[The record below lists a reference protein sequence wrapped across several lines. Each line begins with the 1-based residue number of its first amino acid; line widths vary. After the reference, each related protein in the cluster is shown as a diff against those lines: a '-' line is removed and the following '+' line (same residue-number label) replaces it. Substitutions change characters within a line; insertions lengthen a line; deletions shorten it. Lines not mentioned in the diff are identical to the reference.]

1 MRIHALIV
9 LLLTGLVAA
18 TFGFGI
24 YLFAQLVP
32 DMRASLG
39 FDISYVGSITAAGQ
53 FGFLLCALFAAWI
66 TPRVG
71 GGWVIFGSGVVCAS
85 ALLLI
90 PLTHNIVLIG
100 VLLTVLA
107 GTAATV
113 FVPMVEVI
121 SRTVAFKYRGMAMGL
136 VSSGTSYGVFIN
148 SLLVPLYA
156 PQGEWRTVWW
166 IVGAITVVM
175 TLGVLVVFKR
185 AQLLVS
191 EPVSRNRTD
200 PAARAGKA
208 ALKQPWVLTVWTM
221 NFLLGFSTFP
231 FQNYL
236 SSYLRTELNF
246 DVAYTAHI
254 WASIGFVGMF
264 AGLAV
269 GWLSDRTGLRA
280 AMLLVYA
287 CVASAAL
294 IFVVH
299 PSGYWPLVAGVLFA
313 VAFYPVF
320 GLIPAYVSKMASSA
334 ALSVT
339 IFGVANILQ
348 GVGGMIGNFC
358 AGLLASF
365 NGSFVG
371 VYVAIALV
379 AVLLAMLTLRL
390 PREGGEAT
398 GAEPVQVNERQRC
411 ADAGDAANDLQ
422 RHLT

>member
-1 MRIHALIV
+1 MRINALIV
-9 LLLTGLVAA
+9 VLLTGLVAA

-39 FDISYVGSITAAGQ
+39 FDISYVGTITASGQ
-53 FGFLLCALFAAWI
+53 FGFLVCALLAAWI

-71 GGWVIFGSGVVCAS
+71 GGWVIFGSGVVCAV

-100 VLLTVLA
+100 ALLTVLA

-113 FVPMVEVI
+113 FVPMVDVI
-121 SRTVAFKYRGMAMGL
+121 SRVVAYQYRGMAMGL

-156 PQGEWRTVWW
+156 PRGEWPMVWW
-166 IVGAITVVM
+166 VVGLITVVLTVAVM
-175 TLGVLVVFKR
+175 VVFSR
-185 AQLLVS
+185 ARLF
-191 EPVSRNRTD
+191 ERNND
-200 PAARAGKA
+200 SPAPEETKA
-208 ALKQPWVLTVWTM
+208 PLSKSALMRPWVLMVWAMT
-221 NFLLGFSTFP
+221 FLLGFSTFP

-246 DVAYTAHI
+246 DVAYTAQI

-264 AGLAV
+264 SGLIV
-269 GWLSDRTGLRA
+269 GWLSDRAGLRA

-287 CVASAAL
+287 CVAAAAL
-294 IFVVH
+294 MLIVH
-299 PSGYWPLVAGVLFA
+299 PVGYWPLISGILFA
-313 VAFYPVF
+313 IAFYPIF

-339 IFGVANILQ
+339 IFGMANITQ

-358 AGLLASF
+358 AGVMAKF

-371 VYVAIALV
+371 VYVAIGVV
-379 AVLLAMLTLRL
+379 AILLAMLTLRL
-390 PREGGEAT
+390 PKEERE
-398 GAEPVQVNERQRC
+398 VQPLDGSVCTNS
-411 ADAGDAANDLQ
+411 
-422 RHLT
+422 

>member
-1 MRIHALIV
+1 MLTMRINALIV
-9 LLLTGLVAA
+9 MLLTGLVAA

-39 FDISYVGSITAAGQ
+39 FDISYVGTLTASGQ
-53 FGFLLCALFAAWI
+53 FGFLICALLAAWI
-66 TPRVG
+66 TPRIG
-71 GGWVIFGSGVVCAS
+71 GGWVIFGSGVVCAV

-90 PLTHNIVLIG
+90 PLTHNILLIG
-100 VLLTVLA
+100 ALLTILA

-113 FVPMVEVI
+113 FVPMVDVI
-121 SRTVAFKYRGMAMGL
+121 SRTVAYKYRGMAMGL

-156 PQGEWRTVWW
+156 PQGEWRMVWW
-166 IVGAITVVM
+166 IVGLITVV
-175 TLGVLVVFKR
+175 LAVGVMVVFSR
-185 AQLLVS
+185 ARLFA
-191 EPVSRNRTD
+191 RNID
-200 PAARAGKA
+200 SPAQEETQVTVGKS
-208 ALKQPWVLTVWTM
+208 ALMQPWVLMVWAM

-246 DVAYTAHI
+246 DVAYAAQI

-264 AGLAV
+264 SGLIV

-287 CVASAAL
+287 CVAGAAL

-299 PSGYWPLVAGVLFA
+299 PVGYWPLAAGILFA
-313 VAFYPVF
+313 VAFYP
-320 GLIPAYVSKMASSA
+320 
-334 ALSVT
+334 

-371 VYVAIALV
+371 VYAVIGVVA
-379 AVLLAMLTLRL
+379 LLMAGVTLRL
-390 PREGGEAT
+390 PREGQG
-398 GAEPVQVNERQRC
+398 VQSTVAVLC
-411 ADAGDAANDLQ
+411 SDG
-422 RHLT
+422 

>member
-1 MRIHALIV
+1 MRVNGLIV

-39 FDISYVGSITAAGQ
+39 FDISYVGTITAAGQ
-53 FGFLLCALFAAWI
+53 FGFLLCALLAAWI

-71 GGWVIFGSGVVCAS
+71 GGWVIFGSGVVCAA

-90 PLTHNIVLIG
+90 PLAQNILLIG
-100 VLLTVLA
+100 ALLTVLA

-113 FVPMVEVI
+113 FVPMVDVI

-156 PQGEWRTVWW
+156 PQGQWRVVWW
-166 IVGAITVVM
+166 IVGLITVVM
-175 TLGVLVVFKR
+175 AIGVALVFKR
-185 AQLLVS
+185 AQLFVIRAEVAS
-191 EPVSRNRTD
+191 ATD
-200 PAARAGKA
+200 PTTKVGKA
-208 ALKQPWVLTVWTM
+208 ALMQPWVLTVWAM

-236 SSYLRTELNF
+236 SSYLRSELGF
-246 DVAYTAHI
+246 DVTYTAHI

-269 GWLSDRTGLRA
+269 GWLSDRIGLRI
-280 AMLLVYA
+280 AMMLVYS
-287 CVASAAL
+287 CVALAAVIL
-294 IFVVH
+294 VIH
-299 PSGYWPLVAGVLFA
+299 PASYWPLVAGVLFA
-313 VAFYPVF
+313 LAFYPIF
-320 GLIPAYVSKMASSA
+320 GLIPAYVSKMAGSA
-334 ALSVT
+334 TLAVT

-348 GVGGMIGNFC
+348 GVGGMIGNFSGGVL
-358 AGLLASF
+358 AGF

-371 VYVAIALV
+371 VYAAIALV
-379 AVLLAMLTLRL
+379 AVLLALLTARL
-390 PREGGEAT
+390 PREGCEVSGEA
-398 GAEPVQVNERQRC
+398 ACLCSE
-411 ADAGDAANDLQ
+411 A
-422 RHLT
+422 

>member
-1 MRIHALIV
+1 MLTMRINALIV
-9 LLLTGLVAA
+9 MLLTGLVAA

-39 FDISYVGSITAAGQ
+39 FDISYVGTLTASGQ
-53 FGFLLCALFAAWI
+53 FGFLICALLAAWI
-66 TPRVG
+66 TPRIG
-71 GGWVIFGSGVVCAS
+71 GGWVIFGSGVVCAV

-90 PLTHNIVLIG
+90 PLTHNILLIG
-100 VLLTVLA
+100 ALLTILA

-113 FVPMVEVI
+113 FVPMVDVI
-121 SRTVAFKYRGMAMGL
+121 SRTVAYKYRGMAMGL

-156 PQGEWRTVWW
+156 PQGEWRMVWW
-166 IVGAITVVM
+166 IVGLITVV
-175 TLGVLVVFKR
+175 LAVGVMVVFSR
-185 AQLLVS
+185 ARLFA
-191 EPVSRNRTD
+191 RNID
-200 PAARAGKA
+200 SPAQEETQVTVGRS
-208 ALKQPWVLTVWTM
+208 ALMQPWVLMVWAM

-246 DVAYTAHI
+246 DVAYAAQI

-264 AGLAV
+264 SGLIV

-287 CVASAAL
+287 CVAGAAL

-299 PSGYWPLVAGVLFA
+299 PVGYWPLAAGILFA
-313 VAFYPVF
+313 VAFYPIF

-334 ALSVT
+334 ALAVT

-371 VYVAIALV
+371 VYAVIGVVA
-379 AVLLAMLTLRL
+379 LLMAGVTLRL
-390 PREGGEAT
+390 PREGQG
-398 GAEPVQVNERQRC
+398 VQSTVAVLC
-411 ADAGDAANDLQ
+411 SDG
-422 RHLT
+422 

>member
-9 LLLTGLVAA
+9 LFLTGLVAA

-39 FDISYVGSITAAGQ
+39 FDIGYVGTITAAGQ
-53 FGFLLCALFAAWI
+53 FGFLVCALLGAWI

-71 GGWVIFGSGVVCAS
+71 GGWVIFVSAVVCAA

-90 PLTHNIVLIG
+90 PLTHNILLIG
-100 VLLTVLA
+100 ALLTVLA

-113 FVPMVEVI
+113 FVPMVDVI
-121 SRTVAFKYRGMAMGL
+121 SRAVAFRYRGMAMGL

-156 PQGEWRTVWW
+156 PQGEWRMVWW
-166 IVGAITVVM
+166 IVGSITVVM
-175 TLGVLVVFKR
+175 AIGVLVVFKR
-185 AQLLVS
+185 AGLFGRDQVP
-191 EPVSRNRTD
+191 ETAVTPGAEIGR
-200 PAARAGKA
+200 A
-208 ALKQPWVLTVWTM
+208 ALMQPWVLTVWTM

-236 SSYLRTELNF
+236 SSYLRTELHF
-246 DVAYTAHI
+246 DVAYTAQI

-269 GWLSDRTGLRA
+269 GGLSDRIGLRTGL
-280 AMLLVYA
+280 LLVYS
-287 CVASAAL
+287 CVALAAL
-294 IFVVH
+294 ILVIH
-299 PSGYWPLVAGVLFA
+299 PSGYWPMVAGVLFA

-334 ALSVT
+334 ALAVT

-358 AGLLASF
+358 GGLLATF
-365 NGSFVG
+365 DGSFVG
-371 VYVAIALV
+371 VYVAIGVV

-390 PREGGEAT
+390 PTERRE
-398 GAEPVQVNERQRC
+398 
-411 ADAGDAANDLQ
+411 LQ
-422 RHLT
+422 EDPALFASR

>member
-1 MRIHALIV
+1 MRINALIV
-9 LLLTGLVAA
+9 VLLTGLVAA

-39 FDISYVGSITAAGQ
+39 FDISYVGTITASGQ
-53 FGFLLCALFAAWI
+53 FGFLVCALLAAWI

-71 GGWVIFGSGVVCAS
+71 GGWVIFGSGVVCAV

-90 PLTHNIVLIG
+90 PLTHNILLIG
-100 VLLTVLA
+100 ALLTVLA

-113 FVPMVEVI
+113 FVPMVDVI
-121 SRTVAFKYRGMAMGL
+121 ARTVAYKSRGMAMGL

-156 PQGEWRTVWW
+156 PQGEWRMVWW
-166 IVGAITVVM
+166 IVGLITVAMAV
-175 TLGVLVVFKR
+175 GVLMVFKR
-185 AQLLVS
+185 ARLFVHDRGAAS
-191 EPVSRNRTD
+191 GTDRT
-200 PAARAGKA
+200 AQAGRT

-236 SSYLRTELNF
+236 SSYLRSELNF
-246 DVAYTAHI
+246 DVTYTAHI

-264 AGLAV
+264 AGLVV
-269 GWLSDRTGLRA
+269 GWLSDRIGLRA
-280 AMLLVYA
+280 AMLLVYTCFGA
-287 CVASAAL
+287 AAL

-299 PSGYWPLVAGVLFA
+299 PVGYWPLAAGVLFA
-313 VAFYPVF
+313 VAFYPIF
-320 GLIPAYVSKMASSA
+320 GLIPAYVSKMAGSA
-334 ALSVT
+334 TLAVT

-358 AGLLASF
+358 GGLLASF

-371 VYVAIALV
+371 VYVAIGLV
-379 AVLLAMLTLRL
+379 AVLLAMLTWRL
-390 PREGGEAT
+390 PKEGDDRQDVDAVLST
-398 GAEPVQVNERQRC
+398 G
-411 ADAGDAANDLQ
+411 
-422 RHLT
+422 T

>member
-1 MRIHALIV
+1 MLTMRINALIV
-9 LLLTGLVAA
+9 MLLTGLVAA

-39 FDISYVGSITAAGQ
+39 FDISYVGTITASGQ
-53 FGFLLCALFAAWI
+53 FGFLVCALLAAWI
-66 TPRVG
+66 TPRIG
-71 GGWVIFGSGVVCAS
+71 GGWVIFGSGVVCAL

-90 PLTHNIVLIG
+90 PLTHNILLIG
-100 VLLTVLA
+100 ALLTVLA

-113 FVPMVEVI
+113 FVPMVDVI
-121 SRTVAFKYRGMAMGL
+121 SRTVAYKYRGMAMGL

-156 PQGEWRTVWW
+156 PRGEWSTVWW
-166 IVGAITVVM
+166 IVGLITVALAM
-175 TLGVLVVFKR
+175 GVGVVFTR
-185 AQLLVS
+185 ARLFARVGHSGEQTETKVAVSTSLL
-191 EPVSRNRTD
+191 T
-200 PAARAGKA
+200 
-208 ALKQPWVLTVWTM
+208 QPWVLMVWTM

-246 DVAYTAHI
+246 DVAYTAQI

-264 AGLAV
+264 SGLIV

-287 CVASAAL
+287 CVAGAAL

-299 PSGYWPLVAGVLFA
+299 PVGHWPLAAGILFA
-313 VAFYPVF
+313 VAFYPIF

-334 ALSVT
+334 ALAVT

-371 VYVAIALV
+371 VYAVIGLVALV
-379 AVLLAMLTLRL
+379 MAGVALRL
-390 PREGGEAT
+390 PREGQE
-398 GAEPVQVNERQRC
+398 VQSTVAVLC
-411 ADAGDAANDLQ
+411 SDG
-422 RHLT
+422 